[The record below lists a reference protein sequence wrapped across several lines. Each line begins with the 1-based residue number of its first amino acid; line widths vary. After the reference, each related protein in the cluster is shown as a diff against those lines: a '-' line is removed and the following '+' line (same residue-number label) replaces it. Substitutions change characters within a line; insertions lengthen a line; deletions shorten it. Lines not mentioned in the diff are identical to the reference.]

1 MKKVI
6 VLVNFL
12 LLSLISTLSC
22 KNDDEVSVKCVK
34 ASYLGKTNSPCGG
47 EDLIVILENKEAITS
62 LYPHL
67 DQNSELKITTNLPE
81 ELETGEEF
89 YFVPVKAASRIC
101 DAFYIPLPE
110 IEVVSA
116 SVTGCR

>member
-22 KNDDEVSVKCVK
+22 KNDDEVGVKCVK

-47 EDLIVILENKEAITS
+47 EDLIVILDNKELITT

-67 DQNSELKITTNLPE
+67 DQRTELKITTTLPE
-81 ELETGEEF
+81 AFRTGEPF
-89 YFVPVKAASRIC
+89 YFVPAKAESRIC
-101 DAFYIPLPE
+101 ETFYIPLPE
-110 IEVVSA
+110 VEVVNA
-116 SVTGCR
+116 SVMGCQ

>member
-22 KNDDEVSVKCVK
+22 KNDDEVAVKCVK

-47 EDLIVILENKEAITS
+47 EDLIVILDNKEAIIS

-67 DQNSELKITTNLPE
+67 DQGTELKITTTLPE
-81 ELETGEEF
+81 ALRTGEVF

-101 DAFYIPLPE
+101 DTFYIQLPE
-110 IEVVSA
+110 IEVINA
-116 SVTGCR
+116 SVTGCQ